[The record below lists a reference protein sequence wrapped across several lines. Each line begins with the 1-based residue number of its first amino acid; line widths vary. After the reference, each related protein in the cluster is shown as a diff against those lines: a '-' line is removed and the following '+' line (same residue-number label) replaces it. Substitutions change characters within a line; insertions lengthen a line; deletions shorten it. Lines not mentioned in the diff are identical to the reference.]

1 MFTNP
6 IKETSIVNASKTMN
20 PSKTT
25 TGKFSGDILASN
37 CAVST
42 VVDNVTRPTK

>member
-6 IKETSIVNASKTMN
+6 IKESSIVNASKAMN
-20 PSKTT
+20 PSKTAT
-25 TGKFSGDILASN
+25 EKFSGDILASN

-42 VVDNVTRPTK
+42 VVDNLARPTK